1 MKHIQFTFSVAIA
14 VLLLS
19 SCGAKNHAEE
29 LENQI
34 KSMGGASAELGS
46 VEYTISKII
55 AVDHDVFYK
64 IGERKVLFSSISTMK
79 AGVDLSTFCAD
90 SVDVDTKKGTIDIRL
105 PKAKV
110 LALSM
115 PAENI
120 KMEYSKTGR
129 LRSDFSVEER
139 NEILKQGEEDI
150 LNDAEEIGILKDAE
164 DNVRTIFESLLAG
177 SEFKEINVSFN

>member
-1 MKHIQFTFSVAIA
+1 MRILKLSLLITISA
-14 VLLLS
+14 LLLS
-19 SCGAKNHAEE
+19 SCGKKSHAQE
-29 LENQI
+29 LESQI

-55 AVDHDVFYK
+55 AIDHDRFYK
-64 IGERKVLFSSISTMK
+64 IGDRKVLFSSLSTMK

-90 SVDVDTKKGTIDIRL
+90 SVSIDNKKGTIDIRL

-115 PAENI
+115 PFENI
-120 KMEYSKTGR
+120 KMEYSKVGG
-129 LRSDFSVEER
+129 LRSEFSVEER
-139 NEILKQGEEDI
+139 SEILKQGQEDI
-150 LNDAEEIGILKDAE
+150 MNDAEKIGILKDAE

-177 SEFKEINVSFN
+177 ADFKEINITFN

>member
-1 MKHIQFTFSVAIA
+1 MRVLKLLLLITIS

-19 SCGAKNHAEE
+19 SCGKKNHAQE
-29 LENQI
+29 LESQI

-55 AVDHDVFYK
+55 AIDHDRFYK
-64 IGERKVLFSSISTMK
+64 IGDRKVLFSSLSTMK

-90 SVDVDTKKGTIDIRL
+90 SVSIDNKKGTIDIRL

-115 PAENI
+115 PFENI
-120 KMEYSKTGR
+120 KMEYSKVGG
-129 LRSDFSVEER
+129 LRSEFSVEER
-139 NEILKQGEEDI
+139 TEILKQGQEDI
-150 LNDAEEIGILKDAE
+150 MNDAEKIGILKDAE

-177 SEFKEINVSFN
+177 ADFKEINITFN

>member
-1 MKHIQFTFSVAIA
+1 MFGIAATAIL
-14 VLLLS
+14 VS
-19 SCGAKNHAEE
+19 SCGGKNHAEE

-34 KSMGGASAELGS
+34 KNMGGDAAQLGS

-64 IGERKVLFSSISTMK
+64 IGERKILFSTLSTMK
-79 AGVDLSTFCAD
+79 AGVDLSAFCAD
-90 SVDVDTKKGTIDIRL
+90 SVKVNTKAGTIDIRL

-110 LALSM
+110 LSFHM

-120 KMEYSKTGR
+120 KMEYSKTGM
-129 LRSDFSVEER
+129 LRSNFTVEER
-139 NEILKQGEEDI
+139 NEILKQGEEAI
-150 LNDAEEIGILKDAE
+150 LNDAESIGILKDAE

-177 SEFKEINVSFN
+177 AEFNKINITFN

>member
-1 MKHIQFTFSVAIA
+1 MRVLKLLLLITIS

-19 SCGAKNHAEE
+19 SCGKKNHAQE
-29 LENQI
+29 LESQI

-55 AVDHDVFYK
+55 AIDHDRFYK
-64 IGERKVLFSSISTMK
+64 IGDRKVLFSSLSTMK

-90 SVDVDTKKGTIDIRL
+90 SVSIDNKKSTINIRL

-115 PAENI
+115 PFENI
-120 KMEYSKTGR
+120 KMEYSKVGG
-129 LRSDFSVEER
+129 LRSEFSVEER
-139 NEILKQGEEDI
+139 TEILKQGQEDI
-150 LNDAEEIGILKDAE
+150 MNDAEKIGILKDAE

-177 SEFKEINVSFN
+177 ADFKEINITFN

>member
-1 MKHIQFTFSVAIA
+1 MNIIKLMLSATFVA

-19 SCGAKNHAEE
+19 CGSKNPAEE
-29 LENQI
+29 LESQI
-34 KSMGGASAELGS
+34 KNMGGASAELGS

-64 IGERKVLFSSISTMK
+64 IGERKVLFSTLSTMK
-79 AGVDLSTFCAD
+79 AGVDLSAFCAD
-90 SVDVDTKKGTIDIRL
+90 SVKVDSKNGIIDIRL

-110 LALSM
+110 LAFNM

-120 KMEYSKTGR
+120 VMEYSKTGR
-129 LRSDFSVEER
+129 LRSEFTAEER
-139 NEILKQGEEDI
+139 NEILKQGEEAI
-150 LNDAEEIGILKDAE
+150 LNDAEKIGILKDAE

-177 SEFKEINVSFN
+177 ANFKEINITFN

>member
-1 MKHIQFTFSVAIA
+1 MNSSRIVFILILPLIMFA
-14 VLLLS
+14 
-19 SCGAKNHAEE
+19 SCGRKSVEE
-29 LENQI
+29 TLEQQV
-34 KSMGGASAELGS
+34 KHLGGESVSLGS

-64 IGERKVLFSSISTMK
+64 IGDRKALFSSLSTMK
-79 AGVDLSTFCAD
+79 AGVDLSKFCAD
-90 SVDVDTKKGTIDIRL
+90 SVKVNKKEGIISIRL

-110 LALSM
+110 LALNM

-139 NEILKQGEEDI
+139 NEILKQGEEAI
-150 LNDAEEIGILKDAE
+150 LNDAESIGILKDAE
-164 DNVRTIFESLLAG
+164 DNVRTLFESLLVG
-177 SEFKEINVSFN
+177 TKFKEINITFN

>member
-1 MKHIQFTFSVAIA
+1 MKLLRLMFGIAATAIL
-14 VLLLS
+14 VS
-19 SCGAKNHAEE
+19 SCGGKNHAEE

-34 KSMGGASAELGS
+34 KNMGGDAAQLGS

-64 IGERKVLFSSISTMK
+64 IGERKILFSTLSTMK
-79 AGVDLSTFCAD
+79 AGVDLSAFCAD
-90 SVDVDTKKGTIDIRL
+90 SVKVNTKAGTIDIRL

-110 LALSM
+110 LSFHM

-120 KMEYSKTGR
+120 KMEYSKTGM
-129 LRSDFSVEER
+129 LRSNFTVEER
-139 NEILKQGEEDI
+139 NEILKQGEEAI
-150 LNDAEEIGILKDAE
+150 LNDAESIGILKDAE

-177 SEFKEINVSFN
+177 AEFNKINITFN

>member
-1 MKHIQFTFSVAIA
+1 MFLMTTIA
-14 VLLLS
+14 FLMS
-19 SCGAKNHAEE
+19 SCGKKNHAEE

-34 KSMGGASAELGS
+34 KSMGSASAELGS

-79 AGVDLSTFCAD
+79 AGVDLSAFCAD
-90 SVDVDTKKGTIDIRL
+90 SVTVNSKKGIINIRL

-110 LALSM
+110 LSFNM

-120 KMEYSKTGR
+120 KMEYSKTGI
-129 LRSDFSVEER
+129 LRSDFTAEER
-139 NEILKQGEEDI
+139 NQILRQGEDAI
-150 LNDAEEIGILKDAE
+150 LNDAEKIGILKDAQN
-164 DNVRTIFESLLAG
+164 NVRTIFESLLVGA
-177 SEFKEINVSFN
+177 SFKEINISFN

>member
-1 MKHIQFTFSVAIA
+1 MRILKLSLLITISA
-14 VLLLS
+14 LLLP
-19 SCGAKNHAEE
+19 SCGKKNHAQE
-29 LENQI
+29 LESQI

-55 AVDHDVFYK
+55 AIDHDRFYK
-64 IGERKVLFSSISTMK
+64 IGDRKVLFSSLSTMK

-90 SVDVDTKKGTIDIRL
+90 SVSIDNKKGTIDIRL

-115 PAENI
+115 PFENI
-120 KMEYSKTGR
+120 KMEYSKVGG
-129 LRSDFSVEER
+129 LRSEFSVEER
-139 NEILKQGEEDI
+139 SEILKQGQEAI
-150 LNDAEEIGILKDAE
+150 MNDAEKIGILKDAE

-177 SEFKEINVSFN
+177 ADFKEINITFN